1 MISSKRPQTK
11 GSFPIQPQQPVI
23 WERDELSITRF
34 DPASRMSHVSKW
46 KVKNLNDPQQC
57 KNCDWDVCIKV
68 SLDEVEALRAIYDVD
83 FRTISEEQRVFSIT
97 VRSGAV
103 GDTRLCL
110 DLLVCTR
117 ACYPCII
124 F

>member
-1 MISSKRPQTK
+1 MIDSSKRPQTK

-23 WERDELSITRF
+23 WERDELSITF
-34 DPASRMSHVSKW
+34 QNVPCKW

-57 KNCDWDVCIKV
+57 KICDWNLCVKV
-68 SLDEVEALRAIYDVD
+68 SLDEVEALRAIYDAD
-83 FRTISEEQRVFSIT
+83 FRTISEERRVFSIT

-117 ACYPCII
+117 ACYPGMI